1 MSKSCGIVKAIGYS
15 FGAAIAASLIVL
27 LVGLC
32 VFGFQFSQWAEW
44 EGRIVGTTGTIGGV
58 AGAVVGLRLAF
69 RAEQRV
75 VK

>member
-1 MSKSCGIVKAIGYS
+1 MSKSRGILKAIGYS
-15 FGAAIAASLIVL
+15 FGAAIAASFIVL

-32 VFGFQFSQWAEW
+32 VFGFQFSQWPEW
-44 EGRIVGTTGTIGGV
+44 EGRIVGAAGTIGGV

-69 RAEQRV
+69 RAERRV